1 MKKNKIF
8 LLASGILLIS
18 FCTNAQDSDRVKLNM
33 NLGYYLK
40 NNEMQYLQV
49 NTKTRVEGKFQPFK
63 SVSVNLYLVNDSG
76 DIFINKVITDD
87 KGKAKSFLPVQLKSA
102 WDASSV
108 HTFKAIAE
116 AGKDYDEATTDLTIT
131 RSKIEIDTSTDES
144 SKNIT
149 VTVKEF
155 KDNDWQPVKD
165 VDVKIGIA
173 RLGGILAAG
182 EEEVYTT
189 DSAGSVT
196 GTLNKDSLPG
206 DEKGN
211 IMLVAR
217 VEDNDQ
223 LGNLSIDKMV
233 PWGILKKTDN
243 TFFKQRTL
251 WSTRFRSP
259 PWLLFMAYT
268 IIIGVW
274 GTIIYLVLQLFKIRK
289 LGSLAE

>member
-1 MKKNKIF
+1 MVLF
-8 LLASGILLIS
+8 ASGFFLS
-18 FCTNAQDSDRVKLNM
+18 SVCAFGQDSDRVQLNM

-40 NNEMQYLQV
+40 NNEVQYLVV
-49 NTKTRVEGKFQPFK
+49 NTNTRVDGKFQPFK
-63 SVSVNLYLVNDSG
+63 GVTVNLYLGNDSG

-87 KGKAKSFLPVQLKSA
+87 KGIAKSFLPVQLKSV
-102 WDASSV
+102 WDDLAV
-108 HTFKAIAE
+108 HTFKAITD
-116 AGKDYDEATTDLTIT
+116 AGKNYDEATADLTIT
-131 RSKIEIDTSTDES
+131 RSKIEIDTGSDES
-144 SKNIT
+144 TKNII

-155 KDNDWQPVKD
+155 KDNAWQPVKD

-182 EEEVYTT
+182 EEEFYTT

-196 GTLNKDSLPG
+196 ATLNKDSLPG

-223 LGNLSIDKMV
+223 LGNLSVDKIV
-233 PWGILKKTDN
+233 PWGISKKTDN
-243 TFFKQRTL
+243 TFFQLRTL
-251 WSTRFRSP
+251 WSTRYRTP
-259 PWLLFMAYT
+259 TWLLFMAYS

-274 GTIIYLVLQLFKIRK
+274 GTLFYLILQIFKIRK
-289 LGSLAE
+289 LATEAD